1 MSEKTLEEIR
11 GNYEN
16 SKDNKS
22 QKEKIEDSILK
33 NKTHLEYILE
43 LENKIKELE
52 EENLRTHA
60 DFQNVKKR
68 LEKEK
73 LNAIKH
79 SHENFSLDMLEV
91 LDALYLAETHI
102 KDPKEK
108 EGITNT
114 IAKLEGVFKKYD
126 ITEVLYDIFD
136 PNDHEAVQTV
146 ESKKEYSDIF
156 DVFRK
161 GYKIHDKILR
171 PAMVSVSK

>member
-1 MSEKTLEEIR
+1 MSEENLDEQINEEQV
-11 GNYEN
+11 YTQ
-16 SKDNKS
+16 KD
-22 QKEKIEDSILK
+22 IDALK
-33 NKTHLEYILE
+33 D
-43 LENKIKELE
+43 
-52 EENLRTHA
+52 ENLRTHA

-79 SHENFSLDMLEV
+79 SHEKFSLDMLEV

-114 IAKLEGVFKKYD
+114 ISKLENVFKKYG

-146 ESKKEYSDIF
+146 ESDKNNGDIV

-171 PAMVSVSK
+171 PAMVSVSN